1 MYVTNYGYCNTADE
15 VKGVIILQQL
25 YVAYD
30 PSPPHLPIAVA
41 DTQKDL
47 AAMLGIQAGSICK
60 YLYRLKEGQS
70 GDEKYRAVCVDEYRR
85 EEYANA

>member
-1 MYVTNYGYCNTADE
+1 M
-15 VKGVIILQQL
+15 IILQQL

-47 AAMLGIQAGSICK
+47 AAMLGIQAESICK
-60 YLYRLKEGQS
+60 YLYRSRKEQS
-70 GDEKYRAVCVDEYRR
+70 GNEKYRAVCVDE
-85 EEYANA
+85 